1 MKLTVVGLGKVGK
14 TSIIKNVFTN
24 ISLEQLYNIPPTIFR
39 EESNLEPDWVEEPL
53 YVVDLGG
60 QEAYLS
66 KHLTT
71 KNFTQ
76 NDLVIFVIDLQDLE
90 RMDKT
95 KEYFLNILNI
105 INDISMNPLI
115 GVMFHKYDPE
125 ERDNLTENISLYY
138 NFVNEVFVANKF
150 KPNIHF
156 TSIKDNSCTIAL
168 YKLIIKISFGTLLRS
183 GLTEVDPT
191 TWHFS
196 DLNKKE
202 DIHQYLSSL
211 GKNHGLTVRNKYLE
225 SIINNTPHEEMKSKF
240 DYRMERD
247 QDYVR
252 LKVYLDAIPQTELIS
267 KHEVVDNFLQGFS
280 KPIYCKFT
288 KVSGEKIAE
297 YYIQSH

>member
-1 MKLTVVGLGKVGK
+1 MKVTVVGLSKVGK
-14 TSIIKNVFTN
+14 TSIIKSVFTN
-24 ISLEQLYNIPPTIFR
+24 ISLEQLYDIPPTIFR
-39 EESNLEPDWVEEPL
+39 EENNIEPDWVDEPL

-71 KNFTQ
+71 KNFTE
-76 NDLVIFVIDLQDLE
+76 NDLVLFVIDLQDTDRFE
-90 RMDKT
+90 KT

-105 INDISMNPLI
+105 INDINMNPLI

-125 ERDNLTENISLYY
+125 ARDNLTGNISQYHK
-138 NFVNEVFVANKF
+138 FVNDVFVANKF
-150 KPNIHF
+150 KPNVHL

-168 YKLIIKISFGTLLRS
+168 YKLIIKISFGTLLKT

-202 DIHQYLSSL
+202 DIHQYLTSL
-211 GKNHGLTVRNKYLE
+211 GKRHGLTIRNKYLE
-225 SIINNTPHEEMKSKF
+225 SIINNNPPDELKSKF
-240 DYRMERD
+240 DYRIDREK
-247 QDYVR
+247 DYVR
-252 LKVYLDAIPQTELIS
+252 LKIYLDEIPQTEVIS

-288 KVSGEKIAE
+288 KVAGENVAE